1 MSQLYFFSLRKGM
14 IDEQPSRTLCV
25 KVRAN
30 LIRSAASFAGS
41 GGTIATEASF

>member
-1 MSQLYFFSLRKGM
+1 MSQLYFSSKKGM
-14 IDEQPSRTLCV
+14 IDEQPSRTLYV